1 MSDTTL
7 PQDSDELIQARA
19 ETMRRAT
26 EIAVRLGVLTIFVA
40 MCLQILAPF
49 VGIVAWGLIIA
60 IGATGPYEAVVSK
73 LGDRR
78 GLAATLFVLLALAL
92 VIAPAVMLSETL
104 VSGAQYFAHDIAD
117 GALEIPPPP
126 ADIADWP
133 IIGRPIFDFWTET
146 SQNLQAALAKLGP
159 QLVAVSTWLLRAAGS
174 VGAGLIQLILS
185 MVLASIMLARGADR
199 AKATNQLASRLAGA
213 EQGPA
218 LAELATATVSSVVQG
233 IVGVALIQAVLAGI
247 GFIVAGVPG
256 AGLWALLVLVCAI
269 IQIPVALVLVPP
281 VLLIFSGASTT
292 VAVLFTIWCLFISV
306 IDNILKP
313 ILFGR
318 GVAVPTIVIF
328 LGAIGGM
335 IAMGIIGL
343 FVGAVILAV
352 GYELFSAWVRG
363 GEEAVGNGVQ
373 AEPSN

>member
-1 MSDTTL
+1 MSDIAQ
-7 PQDSDELIQARA
+7 PQDSIELMQARA

-40 MCLQILAPF
+40 LCLQILAPF

-60 IGATGPYEAVVSK
+60 IAVTGPYEVVVQK
-73 LGDRR
+73 MGDRR
-78 GLAATLFVLLALAL
+78 GLTATLFVLLALAL
-92 VIAPAVMLSETL
+92 VIIPAVMLSETL

-117 GALEIPPPP
+117 GSLDIPPPP
-126 ADIADWP
+126 AHIADWP
-133 IIGRPIFDFWTET
+133 IIGGPLFKFWSET

-159 QLVAVSTWLLRAAGS
+159 QLLAVSKWLLQAAGS
-174 VGAGLIQLILS
+174 VGAGLIQIILS
-185 MVLASIMLARGADR
+185 MVLASIMLMRGENR
-199 AKATNQLASRLAGA
+199 SKATSQLASRLAGA

-218 LAELATATVSSVVQG
+218 LAELATATISSVVQG

-256 AGLWALLVLVCAI
+256 AGLWALLVLVSAI
-269 IQIPVALVLVPP
+269 VQIPVVLVLIPP
-281 VLLIFSGASTT
+281 ILLVVSASSTT
-292 VAVLFTIWCLFISV
+292 VAIVFGIWCVAVSLL
-306 IDNILKP
+306 DNFLKP

-352 GYELFSAWVRG
+352 GYELFSAWVQG
-363 GEEAVGNGVQ
+363 GEVATVDEVEA
-373 AEPSN
+373 